1 MIFTH
6 ANVQTRIVDCTA
18 LTDDNV
24 TGLYDFFAEL
34 LDAKAFGM
42 RLTAVL
48 GTGLTFL
55 VCHNLFLL

>member
-34 LDAKAFGM
+34 LDTKAFGM

-48 GTGLTFL
+48 
-55 VCHNLFLL
+55 